1 MLVTLAD
8 AAGASHIVT
17 WQGQD
22 QINDASGSLQAGA
35 VGNNA
40 VPQQVLAANVL
51 RAGWLFQNTSQ
62 HAMLL
67 LELSGSAITSS
78 WVINSGGFFPPP
90 GYPIPTGIIEVQGTA
105 DSQLGDSFAAREW
118 VNAVGE

>member
-8 AAGASHIVT
+8 AAGQPHVVT

-22 QINDASGSLQAGA
+22 QINDASGNLASIVAAQ
-35 VGNNA
+35 
-40 VPQQVLAANVL
+40 PVLAANLL

-67 LELSGSAITSS
+67 LEIGAAATSS

-90 GYPIPTGIIEVQGTA
+90 GYPVPTGAISVQATP
-105 DSQLGDSFAAREW
+105 DSQIGDTYAAREW

>member
-8 AAGASHIVT
+8 AAGGSHVVT

-22 QINDASGSLQAGA
+22 QINDASSTLQPTS

-67 LELSGSAITSS
+67 LEIVGPVTSS

-90 GYPIPTGIIEVQGTA
+90 GYPIPTGIISVQGTA

-118 VNAVGE
+118 VNGILE